1 MNNYKSVKRS
11 IDETVRNRQKEESP
25 YVINMTVS
33 DDNSFLSV
41 FSEND
46 TPVISREVAD
56 FIEDST
62 PDIRKNETLT
72 LRVKSSCIDEGE
84 KELYRNAIKEYYTQ
98 RYIMGKRELMRDY
111 IIAGILA
118 VVGVLVLTLA
128 IFLEYHSTI
137 WSEVVDI
144 IAWVFIWEAVYL
156 AFLET
161 RKLKYNNRKCIAYIS
176 MNIEYTDIK

>member
-1 MNNYKSVKRS
+1 MSDYKSTKAMLDGEMKKRK
-11 IDETVRNRQKEESP
+11 IQKDD
-25 YVINMTVS
+25 YIINMKVS
-33 DDNSFLSV
+33 DDTDFLSV

-46 TPVISREVAD
+46 TPVISREVAE

-62 PDIRKNETLT
+62 PELRKKETLT
-72 LRVKSSCIDEGE
+72 LKIKSNCIDENE
-84 KELYRNAIKEYYTQ
+84 KELYRHAIKEYYTE
-98 RYIMGKRELMRDY
+98 RYIAGKRELMRDY

-118 VVGVLVLTLA
+118 VVGILVLVLA

-144 IAWVFIWEAVYL
+144 IAWVFIWESVYL